1 MAEDENAENDG
12 GKAAVPPSPA
22 PATGATEWTAS
33 DARGPLNAAG
43 EPSELGSAAP
53 LPHEHPASEPH
64 AVASEPATVDAAPA
78 MPTTPREPEPDPA
91 ARAAEPPRRSLWPVA
106 VGIIVGAIIG
116 AGSAAAYYATQG
128 GDASTLAALSARVD
142 ALQKRPDPQP
152 DLASLKS
159 NVADLGGKVAAVQ
172 KNVDAQAKAQ
182 QTALQTARKDDAAK
196 PAFDPASLQNKIAG
210 LQADVDGLHKQGAD
224 VKAVDA
230 KVAALATAVAALN
243 GVDGKVAALRSTIDG
258 VQKQS
263 SATQASIGALQSGQK
278 ALEGKVTTSPALAVV
293 ADSLVMQIARGEPYA
308 TQVEALTSI
317 GADPAKIA
325 VLKENADKG
334 VPSAHALASKFEP
347 LADPIIASEQRT
359 AAPNAGFLDKLKT
372 GMFSM
377 VSVRRSDDTTGD
389 TLASHVA
396 LIEADLA
403 HEDVA
408 SAYTVWGALPAAAK
422 AKSEAWGALAK
433 THAEA
438 MQAARALQL
447 QAIAALGAKKS

>member
-1 MAEDENAENDG
+1 MAEDENAEIGG
-12 GKAAVPPSPA
+12 GKVAA
-22 PATGATEWTAS
+22 PAATAPTTGATEWTAS

-43 EPSELGSAAP
+43 EPSDFGLKAL

-64 AVASEPATVDAAPA
+64 TIASETSMVDEAPA
-78 MPTTPREPEPDPA
+78 IPTTSHEPEPGPGA
-91 ARAAEPPRRSLWPVA
+91 GAVEPPRRSLWPVA

-128 GDASTLAALSARVD
+128 GDASALTALSARVD

-159 NVADLGGKVAAVQ
+159 NVADLGGKMAAVQ
-172 KNVDAQAKAQ
+172 KIVDTQAKARQ
-182 QTALQTARKDDAAK
+182 AALQTARKDEAAK
-196 PAFDPASLQNKIAG
+196 PAFDPAPLQNKIAG
-210 LQADVDGLHKQGAD
+210 LQADVDGLRKQGAD

-230 KVAALATAVAALN
+230 KVAALATAVAALD

-263 SATQASIGALQSGQK
+263 SAAQASIGTLQSGQK

-293 ADSLVMQIARGEPYA
+293 ADSLVMQIARGEPYSA
-308 TQVEALTSI
+308 QVEALASI

-325 VLKENADKG
+325 VLRENADKG
-334 VPSAHALASKFEP
+334 VPSANVLASKFQP

-359 AAPNAGFLDKLKT
+359 PAPNAGFLDKLKT

-396 LIEADLA
+396 LIEADLT
-403 HEDVA
+403 HDDVA
-408 SAYTVWGALPAAAK
+408 GAYAVWMALPPAAK
-422 AKSEAWGALAK
+422 AKSEAWGALSK
-433 THAEA
+433 THAQA
-438 MQAARALQL
+438 MQAARALQT
-447 QAIAALGAKKS
+447 QAIAVLGAKKS